1 MIHNFFRKLKHR
13 IKKLFRN
20 QLSGKAVVIDKARI
34 REEIKRLKFKMSLEE
49 KNHQAELVFQK
60 IEALPEF
67 QHAQKILMYWS
78 MPDEMPTHDF
88 IKKWSKSKTIL
99 LPVVKGDRMTVRTF
113 TSESDLKQGKW
124 KTMEPASLF
133 HSKTVADLVIV
144 PGIAF
149 DKNKQRLGR
158 GGGYY
163 DRYFKHKEIQRWGIG
178 FSFQLYDTIPTAS
191 FDIQMDKIITPDHLV
206 E

>member
-1 MIHNFFRKLKHR
+1 MIHNYFRKLRHR
-13 IKKLFRN
+13 LKKLFRN
-20 QLSGKAVVIDKARI
+20 KLSGKPVVIEKARI
-34 REEIKRLKFKMSLEE
+34 REEIKRLKFRMTLEE
-49 KNHQAELVFQK
+49 KIHQADLVFKK
-60 IEALPEF
+60 IESFPEF
-67 QHAQKILMYWS
+67 QRADKILMYWS
-78 MPDEMPTHDF
+78 MPDELPTHEF
-88 IKKWSKSKTIL
+88 IKKWSESKTIL
-99 LPVVKGDRMTVRTF
+99 LPVVKGDKMTIRTF

-124 KTMEPASLF
+124 KTMEPASFF
-133 HSKTVADLVIV
+133 HSHEIADLVIV

-163 DRYFKHKEIQRWGIG
+163 DRYFKHKEIPRWGIG
-178 FSFQLYDTIPTAS
+178 FSFQLYDSIPTAS